1 MKCRSNMGHSLM
13 KRATYSV
20 EEAGA
25 RLGLGRSAAY
35 AAVKRGD
42 IPALRIG
49 GKWIVPHVLLEQ
61 LLRGEL
67 ARQRKANA
75 R

>member
-1 MKCRSNMGHSLM
+1 MM

-20 EEAGA
+20 QEAGA

-67 ARQRKANA
+67 VRLSSANG

>member
-1 MKCRSNMGHSLM
+1 MEIQHWSRSMM

-20 EEAGA
+20 QEAGA

-61 LLRGEL
+61 ILRGEL
-67 ARQRKANA
+67 VRLSSANG